1 MYFINCIADGNG
13 DDGFNCYGGPYNVY
27 YVNCISDGNGYPNS
41 TGANYCFWEDVGSG
55 PCNIFI
61 YNCIGYKPFHDIN
74 YESQIQILQYWK
86 NFILTFYNV
95 RLQLLAAAG
104 IGTLLSVGL

>member
-1 MYFINCIADGNG
+1 MLIRVLLQTDQGIRHIGSVNMYFINCIAYGNG
-13 DDGFNCYGGPYNVY
+13 DYGFNCYGGPYNVY

-61 YNCIGYKPFHDIN
+61 YNCIGYKPVHYIN

-86 NFILTFYNV
+86 T
-95 RLQLLAAAG
+95 
-104 IGTLLSVGL
+104 S